1 MPLCLCFLLILILL
15 LLLQRSGTGLLAS
28 CCCAIAT
35 ASLDLLP
42 PARRPSLHSALG
54 PSTRSTPGL
63 LPQLIMP
70 LIVGDSSK
78 VVSRL
83 MMLPILIRIILI
95 VLVLVFFFP
104 FHSILQFSSIL
115 SFHGRGPL
123 PRAAYHGRF
132 RLPTRPPPASSER
145 PLQPVRSK
153 LPPPP
158 CRPVS
163 TPVHLLMDRL
173 PARRTKC
180 QQAAVES
187 LILHTHGPAARPR
200 QDYPGYVHWR
210 PQSCIYLSPS
220 INQAVSS
227 DLLPGPEGNTCRS
240 SRIRKPKFIAVELLK
255 PALPLAWPL
264 FNIISCCLARR
275 IPATPTLSVSSSS
288 D

>member
-1 MPLCLCFLLILILL
+1 MPLCLCFLLILIL

-104 FHSILQFSSIL
+104 FHSILQFPSIL

-153 LPPPP
+153 LPPMSTSEHACPP
-158 CRPVS
+158 A
-163 TPVHLLMDRL
+163 D
-173 PARRTKC
+173 
-180 QQAAVES
+180 
-187 LILHTHGPAARPR
+187 GP
-200 QDYPGYVHWR
+200 
-210 PQSCIYLSPS
+210 SPS
-220 INQAVSS
+220 KANKVSAGCRRIIDFAHPWACSSPKTGLPWIRALASAVMH
-227 DLLPGPEGNTCRS
+227 LPFSFYQS
-240 SRIRKPKFIAVELLK
+240 SRIV
-255 PALPLAWPL
+255 
-264 FNIISCCLARR
+264 
-275 IPATPTLSVSSSS
+275 
-288 D
+288 